1 MPAGTSLHSVSM
13 ALPMR
18 LNSLGELILIALM
31 LFFAFLVWRAFKSK
45 RPLVKWGGAA
55 LAAIPMLLLGLLSV
69 VIVIGIGLFKIYA
82 PLNAPVPAVKV
93 AGTPQ

>member
-1 MPAGTSLHSVSM
+1 MTAGTSLHSVSM

-69 VIVIGIGLFKIYA
+69 VIVIGLFKIYA